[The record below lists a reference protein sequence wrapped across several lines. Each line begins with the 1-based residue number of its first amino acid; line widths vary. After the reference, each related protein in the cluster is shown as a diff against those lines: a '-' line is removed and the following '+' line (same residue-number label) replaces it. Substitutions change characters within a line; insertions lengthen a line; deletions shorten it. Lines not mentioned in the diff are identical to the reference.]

1 MKLLES
7 VLDLLFPPKCPFCG
21 KILDHPGICPV
32 CKSTLPWI
40 LEGETLWELPSGVRC
55 AAPLWYEDLARKG
68 LLRLKFHGVCAAAE
82 PLGALIAHVP
92 PSISPA
98 NLIPLPG
105 FPSVPNGCASG
116 AMTRQSCWPGLPVG
130 SGTSNRSGS

>member
-68 LLRLKFHGVCAAAE
+68 LLREQRSL
-82 PLGALIAHVP
+82 LIRRMEDCCGSSFMASAP
-92 PSISPA
+92 RR
-98 NLIPLPG
+98 NLW
-105 FPSVPNGCASG
+105 V
-116 AMTRQSCWPGLPVG
+116 R
-130 SGTSNRSGS
+130 